1 MNDINYSFR
10 RQNATYKNQKKSA
23 LFYLY
28 AKFSWEGIVRENL
41 DASWFNNVSYY
52 LNNKKNINVVA
63 GGYWQSCWYD
73 ALDKYFIGG

>member
-1 MNDINYSFR
+1 MTDRDRDINIIIR
-10 RQNATYKNQKKSA
+10 A
-23 LFYLY
+23 LR
-28 AKFSWEGIVRENL
+28 KFGCNGIERENL